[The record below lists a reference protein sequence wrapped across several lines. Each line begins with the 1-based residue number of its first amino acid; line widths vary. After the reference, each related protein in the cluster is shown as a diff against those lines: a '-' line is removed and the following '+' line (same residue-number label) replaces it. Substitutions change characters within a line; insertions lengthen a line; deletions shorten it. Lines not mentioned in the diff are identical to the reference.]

1 MPRKML
7 GKEKEERIKEEK
19 SRERERVDREREDK
33 ILSFFF
39 FMLLYT

>member
-19 SRERERVDREREDK
+19 SRERESEWIEREDK